1 MQPATHTP
9 ALKGLAVRPA
19 FDRVCEMR
27 KRGAIDDGELASRL
41 GPRHVGLV
49 DSGVEAGLWYPIELQ
64 DRLLR
69 IVSEVDGGGDDHYL
83 VAFGRETARAV
94 THSAAMQWLIEG
106 ARALGPRA
114 GRALVRMARV
124 GFNFGTYTFEGD
136 TMDQFVVR
144 CTEVDPMPTSIG
156 LNIQG
161 FIEQVAS
168 DWRRRNL
175 ACVFERPH
183 RGEILFRVKPR
194 L

>member
-1 MQPATHTP
+1 MNLTRMVVAS
-9 ALKGLAVRPA
+9 AIVAG
-19 FDRVCEMR
+19 
-27 KRGAIDDGELASRL
+27 GAA
-41 GPRHVGLV
+41 VGL
-49 DSGVEAGLWYPIELQ
+49 SGPAN
-64 DRLLR
+64 
-69 IVSEVDGGGDDHYL
+69 
-83 VAFGRETARAV
+83 
-94 THSAAMQWLIEG
+94 AADPN
-106 ARALGPRA
+106 AL
-114 GRALVRMARV
+114 
-124 GFNFGTYTFEGD
+124 GTYTFEGD